1 MEKRRASEDRA
12 DGRRR
17 FGGRISENPA
27 SVRKGTLPVI
37 WHFIK
42 LSHRIYPGYLPLA
55 IASAALGAI
64 APFPGI
70 VLPGCIL
77 DELTGPGRRER
88 LLLYIAALALGNAI
102 VGLAGSVL
110 KKRLRTAGERLADG
124 FELHVG
130 QHIMRMDFGKLE
142 DAGILDMKEK
152 ALFNIK
158 IHDALLGGPR
168 TMVDILRLAIT
179 LAFAVGMIA
188 ALSPVLVAVLLGL
201 VAGNAWVYRRIQ
213 ATKDRFYQDIAVY
226 NRQFGYFRELTQDF
240 RNAKDV
246 RIYRMWGYIRR
257 KIRRYH
263 DSANQVFH
271 EMFLRQRR
279 NDGVS
284 AAFIQAQ
291 TLAAYAFA
299 VWGVC
304 RGTLMIGGF
313 AMQVS
318 AANQVSAAATQL
330 LAKLVDLQML
340 GKALEDY
347 LAFEA
352 LPEEGTAGERAMPSA
367 AFPARLADEGQEGK
381 RARGDM
387 GSVEIEFR
395 NVWFRYPNARDYA
408 LKDISLL
415 IKSGERLS
423 LVGRNGAGKTTFIKL
438 LCRLYRPQRG
448 CILLNGIDIAAYQ
461 ETEYRKIIAVAFQ
474 DFKIFSCSVR
484 ENLSFGEAAGDDRV
498 RAALER
504 AGILERIEGLP
515 LGIDT
520 PLYREFGKEGV
531 ELSGGEM
538 QKIAIARVM
547 YRDAPLVVLDE
558 PTASLDPYAEQEV
571 FRRFGQA
578 TEGRTAIYISHRLS
592 SCRFCDAVAVFD
604 QGRLAEYGS
613 HERLV
618 RDGKLYA
625 KMWEAQAHFYR

>member
-17 FGGRISENPA
+17 FGGAISENPA
-27 SVRKGTLPVI
+27 SVRKGTLPTI

-168 TMVDILRLAIT
+168 AMVDILRLAIT

-246 RIYRMWGYIRR
+246 RIYRMSGYIRR
-257 KIRRYH
+257 KIRLYH

-271 EMFLRQRR
+271 EMFLKQRR

-291 TLAAYAFA
+291 TLASYAFA

-313 AMQVS
+313 AVQVL

-352 LPEEGTAGERAMPSA
+352 LPEEGTVGEQAMPSA
-367 AFPARLADEGQEGK
+367 PAPVRLADKGQEGK

-415 IKSGERLS
+415 IKSGEKR
-423 LVGRNGAGKTTFIKL
+423 GAYIRN
-438 LCRLYRPQRG
+438 
-448 CILLNGIDIAAYQ
+448 
-461 ETEYRKIIAVAFQ
+461 
-474 DFKIFSCSVR
+474 
-484 ENLSFGEAAGDDRV
+484 
-498 RAALER
+498 
-504 AGILERIEGLP
+504 
-515 LGIDT
+515 
-520 PLYREFGKEGV
+520 
-531 ELSGGEM
+531 
-538 QKIAIARVM
+538 
-547 YRDAPLVVLDE
+547 
-558 PTASLDPYAEQEV
+558 PTN
-571 FRRFGQA
+571 
-578 TEGRTAIYISHRLS
+578 
-592 SCRFCDAVAVFD
+592 C
-604 QGRLAEYGS
+604 
-613 HERLV
+613 
-618 RDGKLYA
+618 
-625 KMWEAQAHFYR
+625 